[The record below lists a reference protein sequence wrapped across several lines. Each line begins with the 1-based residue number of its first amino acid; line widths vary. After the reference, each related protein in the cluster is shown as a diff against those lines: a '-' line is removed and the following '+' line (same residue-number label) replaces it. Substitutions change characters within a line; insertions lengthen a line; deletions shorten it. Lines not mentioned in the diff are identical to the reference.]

1 MSPTTVLWIYI
12 VLLVAGGIVGFLKA
26 GSRISLVMSL
36 IFAALLSLD
45 PLGIIDIDH
54 YVDIL
59 LIVLTI
65 FFGMR
70 FAKSRKFMPGG
81 LMAILSIV
89 ALALRHVRF

>member
-1 MSPTTVLWIYI
+1 
-12 VLLVAGGIVGFLKA
+12 
-26 GSRISLVMSL
+26 
-36 IFAALLSLD
+36 
-45 PLGIIDIDH
+45 
-54 YVDIL
+54 VDIL